1 MKLLCRDES
10 CSVYQMKNETG
21 DGTATYYE
29 VYPGMGVIYNDFH
42 MTSCPPRRFDN
53 THNISIHHCR
63 EGRIEWEVSNGAYD
77 LLINN
82 ELVAEAFASLPEQEQ
97 SILIL
102 HCVLEMADGEIGS
115 LMGMSRSAVQRHR
128 TSTLKQLRVKLM
140 ALMPGGR

>member
-42 MTSCPPRRFDN
+42 MASCPPRRFDN

-63 EGRIEWEVSNGAYD
+63 RAALSGKSAMA
-77 LLINN
+77 LI
-82 ELVAEAFASLPEQEQ
+82 F
-97 SILIL
+97 IL
-102 HCVLEMADGEIGS
+102 HLVILCWTVRL
-115 LMGMSRSAVQRHR
+115 
-128 TSTLKQLRVKLM
+128 LKIIIVAFL
-140 ALMPGGR
+140 